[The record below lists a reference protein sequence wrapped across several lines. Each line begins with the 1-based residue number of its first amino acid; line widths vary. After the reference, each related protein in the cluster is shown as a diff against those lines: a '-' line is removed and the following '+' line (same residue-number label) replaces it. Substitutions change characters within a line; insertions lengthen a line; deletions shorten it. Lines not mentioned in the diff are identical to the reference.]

1 MNDFFSMS
9 NFEAIIQKVWV
20 LGAELGLNL
29 IAAAAIFV
37 IGRWAALFAKKIT
50 NKALVRGKVDN
61 TLISFTTNLIY
72 FALLAFVLLASLS
85 KIGIQTTSFI
95 AVLGAAGL
103 AIGLALQGSLSNFA
117 AGVILIILRPFKAGD
132 YIEGGGTAGTVQ
144 EINIFTTVLTSPD
157 NKTIIVP
164 NSKMT
169 GDNIINYATQGTR
182 RLDLKFSI
190 GYGDDIDK
198 AKRILEEIV
207 KNDSRFF
214 TDPEPKIAVMEHGES
229 SINIVCRPWLKAAD
243 YWDAYFDMMEIV
255 KKRFDMENISIPFPQ
270 RDVHMIQ
277 ESA

>member
-1 MNDFFSMS
+1 MSDFFSIS
-9 NFEAIIQKVWV
+9 NLEAIIEKVWV
-20 LGAELGLNL
+20 MGAELGLNL
-29 IAAAAIFV
+29 IAAAAIFI
-37 IGRWAALFAKKIT
+37 IGRWAALFFKKIT
-50 NKALVRGKVDN
+50 NKALVRAKVDN

-72 FALLAFVLLASLS
+72 FTLLAFVALASLS

-144 EINIFTTVLTSPD
+144 EINIFTTTLTSPD

-164 NSKMT
+164 NSKLT

-182 RLDLKFSI
+182 RLDLMFSI

-198 AKRILEEIV
+198 AKSILADIV
-207 KNDSRFF
+207 NNDSRFF
-214 TDPEPKIAVMEHGES
+214 KDPEPKIAVKEHGES
-229 SINIVCRPWLKAAD
+229 SINIVCRPWLKASD

>member
-1 MNDFFSMS
+1 MS

>member
-9 NFEAIIQKVWV
+9 NFEAIIQKIWV

-72 FALLAFVLLASLS
+72 FALLAFVVLASLS

-132 YIEGGGTAGTVQ
+132 YVEGGGTAGTVQ

-182 RLDLKFSI
+182 RLDLMFSI
-190 GYGDDIDK
+190 GYGDDIDR
-198 AKRILEEIV
+198 AKSILEDIV

-214 TDPEPKIAVMEHGES
+214 TDPKPRIAVMEHGES
-229 SINIVCRPWLKAAD
+229 SINIVCRPWLKAED
-243 YWDAYFDMMEIV
+243 YWEAYFDMMEIV
-255 KKRFDMENISIPFPQ
+255 KKRFDQENISIPFPQ
-270 RDVHMIQ
+270 RDIHMIQ